1 MIATISGE
9 VQNKSH
15 DSIVLDVQG
24 IGFEVSVTTGLAS
37 EVEQEDIIFLYTH
50 LIVRDDLLALY
61 GFRTLEEKRFFLLF
75 MGVEGIG
82 PRLALAILSTLSLD
96 NIRQAIVS
104 EQPEYFSR
112 VPGVGKKTAQ
122 KILINLHGLITAEA
136 GLEARK
142 ATTSAED
149 QVLEALVGLGYS
161 VVEAQTAVQA
171 LPKDIPDTLEDKLR
185 VALQYFT
192 R

>member
-1 MIATISGE
+1 MIASISGK
-9 VQNKSH
+9 VQSKSQ
-15 DSIVLDVQG
+15 DSLVLDVQG
-24 IGFEVSVTTGLAS
+24 IGFEVAVTTGLAS
-37 EVEQEDIIFLYTH
+37 EVEQGDIIFLYTH
-50 LIVRDDLLALY
+50 LIVREDLLALY

-104 EQPEYFSR
+104 EQPEYFCR

-122 KILINLHGLITAEA
+122 KILINLQGRITAEA
-136 GLEARK
+136 GFEARK
-142 ATTSAED
+142 TTTSAED

-171 LPKDIPDTLEDKLR
+171 LPKDVPDTLEDKLR

-192 R
+192 H

>member
-1 MIATISGE
+1 VA
-9 VQNKSH
+9 
-15 DSIVLDVQG
+15 
-24 IGFEVSVTTGLAS
+24 VTTSLAS
-37 EVEQEDIIFLYTH
+37 EKEIGDIVFLYTH
-50 LIVRDDLLALY
+50 LIVREDLLALY

-104 EQPEYFSR
+104 EQPEYFCR
-112 VPGVGKKTAQ
+112 VPGIGRKTAQ
-122 KILINLHGLITAEA
+122 KILINLQGRITAEA
-136 GLEARK
+136 GFEVRK

-171 LPKDIPDTLEDKLR
+171 LPKDVPDTLEDKLR

>member
-1 MIATISGE
+1 MIASISGK
-9 VQNKSH
+9 VQSKSQ
-15 DSIVLDVQG
+15 DSLVLDVQG
-24 IGFEVSVTTGLAS
+24 IGFEVAVTTGLAS
-37 EVEQEDIIFLYTH
+37 EVEQGDIIFLYTH
-50 LIVRDDLLALY
+50 LIVREDLLALY

-104 EQPEYFSR
+104 EQSEYFCR
-112 VPGVGKKTAQ
+112 VPGIGRKTAQ
-122 KILINLHGLITAEA
+122 KILINLQGRITAEA
-136 GLEARK
+136 GFEVRK

-171 LPKDIPDTLEDKLR
+171 LPKDVPDTLEDKLR

>member
-1 MIATISGE
+1 MIASISGK
-9 VQNKSH
+9 VQSKSQ
-15 DSIVLDVQG
+15 DSLVLDVQG
-24 IGFEVSVTTGLAS
+24 IDFEVAVTTSLAS
-37 EVEQEDIIFLYTH
+37 EKEIGDIVFLYTH
-50 LIVRDDLLALY
+50 LIVREDLLALY

-104 EQPEYFSR
+104 EQPEYFCR
-112 VPGVGKKTAQ
+112 VPGIGRKTAQ
-122 KILINLHGLITAEA
+122 KILINLQGRITAEA
-136 GLEARK
+136 GFEVRK

-171 LPKDIPDTLEDKLR
+171 LPKDVPDTLEDKLR

>member
-1 MIATISGE
+1 MIASISGK
-9 VQNKSH
+9 VQSKSQ
-15 DSIVLDVQG
+15 DSLVLDVQG
-24 IGFEVSVTTGLAS
+24 IGFEVAVTTGLAS
-37 EVEQEDIIFLYTH
+37 EVEQGDIIFLYTH
-50 LIVRDDLLALY
+50 LIVREDLLALY

-104 EQPEYFSR
+104 EQSEYFCR

-122 KILINLHGLITAEA
+122 KILINLQGRITAEA
-136 GLEARK
+136 GFEARK

-149 QVLEALVGLGYS
+149 QVLEALVSLGYS

-171 LPKDIPDTLEDKLR
+171 LPKDVPDTLEDKLR

>member
-1 MIATISGE
+1 MIASISGK
-9 VQNKSH
+9 VQSKSQ
-15 DSIVLDVQG
+15 DSLVLDVQG
-24 IGFEVSVTTGLAS
+24 IGFEVAVTTGLAN
-37 EVEQEDIIFLYTH
+37 EKEIGDIVFLYTH
-50 LIVRDDLLALY
+50 LIVREDLLALY

-104 EQPEYFSR
+104 EQPEYFCR
-112 VPGVGKKTAQ
+112 VPGIGRKTAQ
-122 KILINLHGLITAEA
+122 KILINLQGRITAEA
-136 GLEARK
+136 GFEVHK

-171 LPKDIPDTLEDKLR
+171 LPKDVPDTLEDKLR